1 MSGRPR
7 IRLLIGDIVALGPGK
22 ARLLEAVGQTGSIA
36 AAARAMDMS
45 YRRAWLL
52 VDAMNN
58 DFVEPLVERNTGGRG
73 GGGAGLTALG
83 VDVLDR
89 YRRIEAVAAAA
100 AAEELT
106 AFSALLKE
114 RT

>member
-1 MSGRPR
+1 MARRPR

-22 ARLLEAVGQTGSIA
+22 ARLLETVEETGSIA

-52 VDAMNN
+52 VDAMNK
-58 DFVEPLVERNTGGRG
+58 DFVEPLVERSTGGRG

-83 VDVLDR
+83 IDVLDR
-89 YRRIEAVAAAA
+89 YRRIEAIADAA

>member
-1 MSGRPR
+1 
-7 IRLLIGDIVALGPGK
+7 
-22 ARLLEAVGQTGSIA
+22 
-36 AAARAMDMS
+36 MDMS

-58 DFVEPLVERNTGGRG
+58 DFVEPLVERSTGGR

-89 YRRIEAVAAAA
+89 YRRIEAIAAAA

>member
-1 MSGRPR
+1 MAGRPR

-22 ARLLEAVGQTGSIA
+22 ARLLEAVDQTGSIA

-58 DFVEPLVERNTGGRG
+58 DFVEPLVERSTGGCG

-89 YRRIEAVAAAA
+89 YRRIEAVATAA

-106 AFSALLKE
+106 AFSTLLKE

>member
-1 MSGRPR
+1 MAGRPR

-58 DFVEPLVERNTGGRG
+58 DFVEPLVERSTGGRG

-100 AAEELT
+100 AAEELA

>member
-1 MSGRPR
+1 MAGRPR

-58 DFVEPLVERNTGGRG
+58 DFVEPLVERSTGGR

-89 YRRIEAVAAAA
+89 YRRIEAIAAAA
-100 AAEELT
+100 ADEELT